1 MHKDPY
7 PLLGETYMA
16 ENIAP
21 VPSFPE
27 RTGATYER
35 KMSAA
40 QTGLRGPL
48 RFEEGIATD
57 TDVPQD
63 FQLGLDQGYDTPA
76 GRPNHNVN
84 VFEKYPEETMKER
97 AHVGSA
103 AWVEA
108 PTYLNEFSQGTF
120 SDYAETSIE
129 EVIRS
134 GSRYSRM
141 NPAAVND

>member
-1 MHKDPY
+1 
-7 PLLGETYMA
+7 MA

-27 RTGATYER
+27 RTGAVYER

-40 QTGLRGPL
+40 QAGLRGPL
-48 RFEEGIATD
+48 RFEEGVATD
-57 TDVPQD
+57 TDVPND
-63 FQLGLDQGYDTPA
+63 FQLGLNQGYDTPA

-84 VFEKYPEETMKER
+84 VMEKYPEETMRAR

-108 PTYLNEFSQGTF
+108 PTYVGEFSSGTF
-120 SDYAETSIE
+120 GDYAEIKIE

-134 GSRYSRM
+134 GSRYGRM
-141 NPAAVND
+141 NPAAVTD